1 VTQLTVLMLLAF
13 GSLVTLLLA
22 LWLTLTVRDRVRRAQ
37 DATERVEVPPRP
49 RADLTNDTVRGA
61 RAPRKHPPA
70 DAGVAGAGRD
80 ASVRVRPRPEGRPGE
95 DPFDRFLERGRRDD
109 F

>member
-1 VTQLTVLMLLAF
+1 MLMLLAF
-13 GSLVTLLLA
+13 GSLLTLLLA
-22 LWLTLTVRDRVRRAQ
+22 LWLTLTVRERIRRAE
-37 DATERVEVPPRP
+37 AASERDEPRP
-49 RADLTNDTVRGA
+49 RPRPNLTNDAVRGA

-70 DAGVAGAGRD
+70 DAGVAPPGGD
-80 ASVRVRPRPEGRPGE
+80 ASVRVRPRPELRPDE

>member
-1 VTQLTVLMLLAF
+1 MLVLLAF
-13 GSLVTLLLA
+13 GSLLTLLLA
-22 LWLTLTVRDRVRRAQ
+22 LWLTLTVGERVRRAE
-37 DATERVEVPPRP
+37 AAGELEEARPRP
-49 RADLTNDTVRGA
+49 RPDLTNDAVRGA

-70 DAGVAGAGRD
+70 DAGVIGPGRD
-80 ASVRVRPRPEGRPGE
+80 ASVRVRPRPELGPGE